1 MTVNP
6 FSRDRVRRAVA
17 LCLAAVVT
25 LAEPEIALSQ
35 GNRDQALTALRSAAN
50 AGDAHAQLALGS
62 LLDRGGTERD
72 DEALQ
77 WYEKAARSGDRVAQ
91 RRYLDM
97 LARPARKAS
106 ATPRSFMI
114 RLPRNSEQGDS
125 MEQPADLPPG
135 YHCHFL
141 GHGQMWC
148 HGGSDA
154 NQ

>member
-1 MTVNP
+1 
-6 FSRDRVRRAVA
+6 
-17 LCLAAVVT
+17 LA
-25 LAEPEIALSQ
+25 
-35 GNRDQALTALRSAAN
+35 ALRSAAN
-50 AGDAHAQLALGS
+50 AGDAHAQLALGD
-62 LLDRGGTERD
+62 LLDQGGAERD

-97 LARPARKAS
+97 LARPPRKAAAAS
-106 ATPRSFMI
+106 RGFMI
-114 RLPRNSEQGDS
+114 RLPRNADQDDP
-125 MEQPADLPPG
+125 MEPPADLPPG

-154 NQ
+154 SQ